1 MLLRYIINRMNKK
14 TEDTDMGNATINRTE
29 WHELRTWYKVF
40 TSTSGR
46 HAVQTSIKQN
56 GYGSYT
62 ITVGSQH
69 CGDADTLRNAQSC
82 CEVEAN
88 RQLGVAIQREA
99 EHRAACK

>member
-40 TSTSGR
+40 ASTSGR
-46 HAVQTSIKQN
+46 FAVEAVITAN
-56 GYGSYT
+56 TYGSYS
-62 ITVGSQH
+62 ITVCNQF
-69 CGDADTLRNAQSC
+69 CGTAATLRNAQSC

-88 RQLGVAIQREA
+88 RQLGVVIQREA
-99 EHRAACK
+99 EKKAAAK